1 MRRSTKVWWQSKTM
15 LVNILTIVVVILVQV
30 INSPELKDY
39 SKIAVVVLA
48 FANIILR
55 ILTTDPIRK

>member
-1 MRRSTKVWWQSKTM
+1 M

-48 FANIILR
+48 FVNIILR